1 MTHVR
6 ARRKARPDPLGTM
19 EKRNGNP
26 VLEFY
31 PQIKWVHIACVLAS
45 GLLFALRGLLV
56 QAGHAGAAQWE
67 PVRWLSYAI
76 DTTLLTAA
84 LMLLSILPGALFANG
99 WLTTKLVLLVLYVLL
114 ATLALKR
121 ARTPRARLAFF
132 VAALVTYIYMLGVA
146 RMHHP
151 LGWLHG
157 WLA

>member
-1 MTHVR
+1 
-6 ARRKARPDPLGTM
+6 M

-45 GLLFALRGLLV
+45 GVLFALRGLLV
-56 QAGHAGAAQWE
+56 QAGHVGAAQWM

-121 ARTPRARLAFF
+121 ARTPRARLGFF

>member
-1 MTHVR
+1 VF
-6 ARRKARPDPLGTM
+6 
-19 EKRNGNP
+19 
-26 VLEFY
+26 EFY

-45 GLLFALRGLLV
+45 GTLFALRGLLV
-56 QAGHAGAAQWE
+56 QAGHAGAAQWT

-99 WLTTKLVLLVLYVLL
+99 WLTTKLVLLVVYVVL
-114 ATLALKR
+114 AMLALKR
-121 ARTPRARLAFF
+121 ARTPGARLAFY
-132 VAALVTYIYMLGVA
+132 VAALVTYVYMLGVA